1 MIQIQGN
8 VINTFRIMLIEYGRT
23 EKKFNALN
31 RMIDRAVDAH
41 EPVEDITH
49 IEWENTEHKYY
60 HLRKK
65 LWRLFNVITN
75 EFFTERAFFHAL
87 AYNRG
92 KLFALAT
99 LDVE

>member
-1 MIQIQGN
+1 MIQFKIGMAYATLAK
-8 VINTFRIMLIEYGRT
+8 NTSAIIC
-23 EKKFNALN
+23 N
-31 RMIDRAVDAH
+31 RSKSFVTVKTVRPGSPDKIF
-41 EPVEDITH
+41 
-49 IEWENTEHKYY
+49 
-60 HLRKK
+60 RKK